1 MKFDI
6 LNVKAQ
12 IRYLKQQIDIYDKK
26 ENLSQKEL
34 DEQRAMEI
42 ELNIL
47 KQILIK
53 KEGNESG
60 NDN

>member
-6 LNVKAQ
+6 LNIKGQ
-12 IRYLKQQIDIYDKK
+12 IRYLEQQIDIYDKK

-34 DEQRAMEI
+34 DEQKAMEI

>member
-6 LNVKAQ
+6 LNIKAQ
-12 IRYLKQQIDIYDKK
+12 MRYLEQQIDIYDKK

-34 DEQRAMEI
+34 DEQKSMEI

-53 KEGNESG
+53 KEGNENG